1 VDSLAGF
8 VGGNQSAFNGGL
20 HALFQEA
27 AGRWADLNSRLAG
40 NKRIHAPVLSHTL
53 TVARIGGSG
62 LLLDRVWEV
71 SDIVALLEA
80 SEQEA
85 ERAA

>member
-27 AGRWADLNSRLAG
+27 AGRLVDLNSRFIR
-40 NKRIHAPVLSHTL
+40 NKRIDAPVLSHIF
-53 TVARIGGSG
+53 TVARISG
-62 LLLDRVWEV
+62 VLQMD
-71 SDIVALLEA
+71 S
-80 SEQEA
+80 
-85 ERAA
+85 